1 MQASCASPAS
11 AERHP
16 WPNAGVKTTAAAWS
30 WRACAVA
37 ALWCGL
43 YVVVLLPAL
52 VVYTVVCTFLD
63 AVAAVVSRTPAPAP
77 LRRDARP
84 ELVFPGTCTWVFWQL
99 GMVQY
104 LVERYDLRDVRVVGT
119 SSGAV
124 SAAAILLLEHG
135 DPSAAEVRRRAQKL
149 HRSLDNKLE
158 RITGHPLAYVGR
170 LDGVLAEL
178 LDETLPRDDAAYRTD
193 RVLIGLRRW
202 TWTPLPSL
210 APAVSQRF
218 TDRLDFTRAA
228 LASANAPPIASLR
241 PAIRYAGAWCADGVN
256 AFSLWCAVPYMCAVM
271 RGAAV
276 AAPRETVNGAAAL
289 PWNHIYAAWNW
300 PVLDHV
306 LSMTQGRRYFVTPTA
321 GGHVDL
327 SRLLLVSRRWVA
339 TLWADGYRHATAL
352 DAGGYFE
359 GMAPRRAV

>member
-1 MQASCASPAS
+1 M
-11 AERHP
+11 
-16 WPNAGVKTTAAAWS
+16 
-30 WRACAVA
+30 
-37 ALWCGL
+37 
-43 YVVVLLPAL
+43 
-52 VVYTVVCTFLD
+52 
-63 AVAAVVSRTPAPAP
+63 
-77 LRRDARP
+77 
-84 ELVFPGTCTWVFWQL
+84 
-99 GMVQY
+99 
-104 LVERYDLRDVRVVGT
+104 
-119 SSGAV
+119 
-124 SAAAILLLEHG
+124 
-135 DPSAAEVRRRAQKL
+135 
-149 HRSLDNKLE
+149 
-158 RITGHPLAYVGR
+158 
-170 LDGVLAEL
+170 AEL

-210 APAVSQRF
+210 SPAVSQKFSGRA
-218 TDRLDFTRAA
+218 DFARAA

-256 AFSLWCAVPYMCAVM
+256 AFSLWCAVPYLCAVM

-306 LSMTQGRRYFVTPTA
+306 LQRTRGRRYFVTPTA

-339 TLWADGYRHATAL
+339 TLWADGYRHAAAL
-352 DAGGYFE
+352 DADGYFK
-359 GMAPRRAV
+359 GLAPRRAF